1 MSIITSNYKRDQLL
15 TSSTG
20 NMNIPNTSFLILFSL
35 LHEVNVVDVD
45 IVMDVDVD
53 IVDVDDVVDVV
64 VDIVMDFDPHI
75 VIVVDVVV
83 DIVMDFDPH
92 IVIDV
97 VVDVIITIVVFN
109 VIIVDFILSLFSCC
123 CKYIILFNFIII
135 DHHIAVWRVY
145 SYTKECLVLM
155 MSFDVIGIPA
165 HIAVLSDRICVCI
178 NDNERAN
185 YTITLYSMRD
195 KSMSTYSYSL

>member
-20 NMNIPNTSFLILFSL
+20 NMNIPNTSFLIVFSL

-45 IVMDVDVD
+45 IVMDVD
-53 IVDVDDVVDVV
+53 
-64 VDIVMDFDPHI
+64 
-75 VIVVDVVV
+75 
-83 DIVMDFDPH
+83 PH

-97 VVDVIITIVVFN
+97 DVDVIITIVVFN
-109 VIIVDFILSLFSCC
+109 VIIVDFILSLFPCC